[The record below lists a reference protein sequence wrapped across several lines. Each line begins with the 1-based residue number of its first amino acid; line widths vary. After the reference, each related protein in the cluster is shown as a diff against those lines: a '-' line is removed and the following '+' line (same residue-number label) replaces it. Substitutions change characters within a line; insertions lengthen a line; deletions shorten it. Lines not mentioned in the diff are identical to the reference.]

1 MSIII
6 PTFVLSV
13 VNTETGSGNTV
24 LAEAR
29 LQPALIYNKGHKKVP
44 HRIRGN
50 DRLSYVIEYI
60 LNFTSHQDFEQL
72 IPYHGENEF
81 YI

>member
-29 LQPALIYNKGHKKVP
+29 LQPALIYNKKKTITQGVSFP
-44 HRIRGN
+44 HLLNGSITKIQII
-50 DRLSYVIEYI
+50 IEMAKHI
-60 LNFTSHQDFEQL
+60 GTKKFPTE
-72 IPYHGENEF
+72 
-81 YI
+81 